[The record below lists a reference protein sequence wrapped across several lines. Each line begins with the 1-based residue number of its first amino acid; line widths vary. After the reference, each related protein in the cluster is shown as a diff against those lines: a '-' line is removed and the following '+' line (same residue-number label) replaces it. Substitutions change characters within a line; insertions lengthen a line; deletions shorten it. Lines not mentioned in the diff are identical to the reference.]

1 MSRLN
6 YINLFRSK
14 HPDLSDAEIKSHCK
28 LMNIE
33 LGMLVDVMAT
43 RLSVIK
49 NPSDYD
55 PDDFERATRHYAH
68 VLTLIAETWKEDKNL
83 IVKLGEVILEDMKQ
97 DHSDIKDYLRLRSE
111 TNNN

>member
-55 PDDFERATRHYAH
+55 PDDFEGIPIEDVARKKKTCARHPETR
-68 VLTLIAETWKEDKNL
+68 
-83 IVKLGEVILEDMKQ
+83 
-97 DHSDIKDYLRLRSE
+97 S
-111 TNNN
+111 